1 MDVMSSP
8 ADTDLPS
15 YPFGRYE
22 LRPRQRLLLR
32 DGRAYPL
39 GGRAFDVLAVL
50 VENRHRVVP
59 TRELIDRVW
68 QGLAVEPN
76 NLQVQIWVLRRL
88 LGRAC
93 IVTVPRRGYRF
104 VMPGSLPDDGDEAL
118 ATPAPTGDAAADAPW
133 AAASTVGHAGSQ
145 RARLRWNPR
154 A

>member
-1 MDVMSSP
+1 MSSP

-39 GGRAFDVLAVL
+39 GGRAFDVRAVL

-104 VMPGSLPDDGDEAL
+104 VMPGSLPDSDPDPL
-118 ATPAPTGDAAADAPW
+118 AISGPTDAAAAAARR
-133 AAASTVGHAGSQ
+133 AAASTVGPAGND